1 MKKLMGLIIESNHFG
16 VLKKILRQI
25 IEELNGSWEFRTDLV
40 EQSAAN
46 INNAHE
52 EIGCFEYSDNYGE
65 SVFVWMAI
73 LENKL
78 QVVNIVTAG
87 VTSLSHDEYNRLLNL
102 FYRQC
107 IDPVIQNMEVKLTI
121 TASIDSVRKLA
132 GTYTYEALLNWER
145 NYKPG
150 IGNTDSNFGR
160 WADFVCIAFDEGSQL
175 NSGLLKC
182 WLLEERRWTD
192 NEVTEQVV
200 TNYGFCL
207 ALLEHYDANY

>member
-1 MKKLMGLIIESNHFG
+1 MGLVIASDDFRL
-16 VLKKILRQI
+16 LKKTLRQI
-25 IEELNGSWEFRTDLV
+25 IEELNGSWEFRKDLV

-46 INNAHE
+46 LNNVYE
-52 EIGCFEYSDNYGE
+52 NVGCFEYSDNYGE
-65 SVFVWMAI
+65 SVFVWMVI

-78 QVVNIVTAG
+78 QIVNIVSAG
-87 VTSLSHDEYNRLLNL
+87 VTSLSHDEYNRILNL
-102 FYRQC
+102 FYCQC

-121 TASIDSVRKLA
+121 TASIDSIRKLA
-132 GTYTYEALLNWER
+132 GAYTYEALLNWEQ

-150 IGNTDSNFGR
+150 IGNTDSNFER

-182 WLLEERRWTD
+182 WLIEERRWRD
-192 NEVTEQVV
+192 NEVTKQVA